1 MEYELQGN
9 GSDGF
14 AIFISEK
21 ILTSWHNM
29 KLNVRYKFETLNTQ
43 HGATPYESLN
53 PLAANKPW
61 TTKTESQT
69 ASK

>member
-1 MEYELQGN
+1 
-9 GSDGF
+9 
-14 AIFISEK
+14 
-21 ILTSWHNM
+21 M

-53 PLAANKPW
+53 PLANKPW